1 MRDLRCAKRRGPLT
15 AAPLQV
21 TIQNYPT
28 PQPQQLPAGR
38 IWGAAEAWYPVGGP
52 RLGIDRIRR
61 TVDLEKQAR
70 VTLA

>member
-1 MRDLRCAKRRGPLT
+1 MDFRIQHWDSTDSQFRIILAPYRDSFPL
-15 AAPLQV
+15 AEF
-21 TIQNYPT
+21 
-28 PQPQQLPAGR
+28 
-38 IWGAAEAWYPVGGP
+38 GAAEAWYPVGGP